1 VGSLAGRMF
10 AALAFAFAAASASGG
25 AAVASG
31 ATYAKGVDVSHFN
44 GPIDW
49 LSVTSAS
56 YQFAY
61 AKATEGTTISDVTY
75 PLNRAAK
82 SLGLR
87 FGAYHFARPGGSG
100 DAGIA
105 ADAIAEAD
113 YFLNVAQ
120 PLAGELPPVLDMET
134 KGGLAPAALEAW
146 TNAWLDEV
154 EARTGVAALVYTS
167 PNFWKTALTETQSVA
182 SAGHPL
188 WVAHWTTGAA
198 PLVPAGNWAGQSWTF
213 WQWTD
218 CVNVPG
224 FQHCSDGDRFQGPDP
239 AAVAIPKYPTGAPSA
254 STPPTIVGVP
264 QTAKTLAG
272 IPGTW
277 AGGKPV
283 TFAYQWQR
291 CDAAGG
297 SCVPIAG
304 ATAETY
310 LPVTDDLGHALSLAV
325 TALAAGGSATSTSPP
340 TVAVA
345 AGGAT
350 AARPAATTAPTVT
363 GTPVVG
369 QSLSSSV
376 GVWTGAPSSFAY
388 QWRRCSATGGQCVA
402 IVGATLAT
410 YTLTP
415 DDIGATLSL
424 VVTATGKGGSTAAP
438 AAVTPVVAAAP
449 IPPAVSGSAVAQ
461 QGLAGAVSSPDGTAT
476 VTWQPGAVATG
487 STVSLAASGK
497 GLVLG
502 ISPTVAQL
510 PWPVDIA
517 YAAAPA
523 GYVVGYSEDGR
534 VWLAAPKLQT
544 PTLPPGQIAG
554 TYADAAG
561 LVHVLLRAP
570 RRVALFRP
578 GAWGDPTRIAAGL
591 PTPRLVSALHV
602 KRQRDGSLLLTAR
615 ISLPSQAHLWIG
627 LQGGSAR
634 QSLLL
639 KPGSVPVRLHLSGRR
654 LVRGTLARVRIAARD
669 PWGRSAQLVIPFRA
683 P

>member
-1 VGSLAGRMF
+1 VGSLLGRLL
-10 AALAFAFAAASASGG
+10 AALVFASFAASAGG

-31 ATYAKGVDVSHFN
+31 ATYAKGVDVSHWN

-56 YQFAY
+56 YRFAY

-105 ADAIAEAD
+105 ANAVAQAD

-120 PLAGELPPVLDMET
+120 PLAGELPPVLDLET
-134 KGGLAPAALEAW
+134 KGGLSPTALETW

-154 EARTGVAALVYTS
+154 EARTGVAALVYSS
-167 PNFWKTALTETQSVA
+167 PNFWKTALAETQSVA

-188 WVAHWTTGAA
+188 WVAHWTAGAA
-198 PLVPAGNWAGQSWTF
+198 PLVPAANWAGESWTF

-218 CVNVPG
+218 CVKVPG
-224 FQHCSDGDRFQGPDP
+224 FAHCSDGDRFQGPDP
-239 AAVAIPKYPTGAPSA
+239 ATVAIGTYPGGSPAGS
-254 STPPTIVGVP
+254 SPPTIVGAA
-264 QTAKTLAG
+264 QTGKTLAG
-272 IPGTW
+272 LPGTW

-297 SCVPIAG
+297 SCAPIVG

-310 LPVTDDLGHALSLAV
+310 LPVADDVGHALVVAV
-325 TALAAGGSATSTSPP
+325 TAQALAGSATAASPA
-340 TVAVA
+340 TVAVV

-363 GTPVVG
+363 GTPVAG
-369 QSLSSSV
+369 QVLSSSV
-376 GVWTGAPSSFAY
+376 GAWTGAPSSFAY
-388 QWRRCSATGGQCVA
+388 QWRRCSATGSRCVA

-410 YTLTP
+410 YALTP
-415 DDIGATLSL
+415 DDIGSTVSL
-424 VVTATGKGGSTAAP
+424 VVTATGKGGATSAPTAA
-438 AAVTPVVAAAP
+438 TPVVAAAP
-449 IPPAVSGSAVAQ
+449 VPPAVPGSGVAQ
-461 QGLAGAVSSPDGTAT
+461 AGLAGAVSSPDGTAT
-476 VTWQPGAVATG
+476 VTWQPGAVPIG

-497 GLVLG
+497 GLLLG
-502 ISPTVAQL
+502 VSPTVAQL
-510 PWPVDIA
+510 PWPVDLA

-523 GYVVGYSEDGR
+523 GDVVGYSSDGR
-534 VWLAAPKLQT
+534 VWLAAARLPA
-544 PTLPPGQIAG
+544 PVLPPGQIAG
-554 TYADAAG
+554 TYSDAAG
-561 LVHVLLRAP
+561 LAHVLLRAP

-578 GAWGDPTRIAAGL
+578 GAWGDPSRVAAGL
-591 PTPRLVSALHV
+591 PTPRLVTALHV
-602 KRQRDGSLLLTAR
+602 KRLADGSLLLATR
-615 ISLPSQAHLWIG
+615 VSLPSQAHLWIG
-627 LQGGSAR
+627 IGGPTR
-634 QSLLL
+634 QSLVL
-639 KPGSVPVRLHLSGRR
+639 KPGAVPVRLHVSGRR
-654 LVRGTLARVRIAARD
+654 LGRGALAHLRIAARD
-669 PWGRSAQLVIPFRA
+669 PWGRRATLVVSFRA

>member
-1 VGSLAGRMF
+1 VGSLAGRLL
-10 AALAFAFAAASASGG
+10 AALVFASVATSVAGG
-25 AAVASG
+25 AAIASG
-31 ATYAKGVDVSHFN
+31 ATYAKGVDVSHWN

-56 YQFAY
+56 YRFAY
-61 AKATEGTTISDVTY
+61 AKATEGTTIADVTY

-87 FGAYHFARPGGSG
+87 FGGYHFARPGGSG

-105 ADAIAEAD
+105 ANAIAQAD

-120 PLAGELPPVLDMET
+120 PLAGELPPVLDLET
-134 KGGLAPAALEAW
+134 KGGLSPAALEAW
-146 TNAWLDEV
+146 ANAWLNEV
-154 EARTGVAALVYTS
+154 DARTGVAALVYTS
-167 PNFWKTALTETQSVA
+167 PNFWKNALIETQSVA
-182 SAGHPL
+182 SAGHSL

-218 CVNVPG
+218 CVEVPG
-224 FQHCSDGDRFQGPDP
+224 FAHCSDGDRFNGADP
-239 AAVAIPKYPTGAPSA
+239 AAVAIPKYPSGPPAGS
-254 STPPTIVGVP
+254 SPPTIVGVA
-264 QTAKTLAG
+264 QTGKTLAG

-283 TFAYQWQR
+283 TFVYQWQR

-297 SCVPIAG
+297 TCIPIVG
-304 ATAETY
+304 ATGETY
-310 LPVTDDLGHALSLAV
+310 LPVADDIGHALVLTV
-325 TALAAGGSATSTSPP
+325 TAQALGGSASSASPP

-345 AGGAT
+345 AGGTT
-350 AARPAATTAPTVT
+350 AARPAVTTAPTVT

-376 GVWTGAPSSFAY
+376 GAWTGAPSSFAY
-388 QWRRCSATGGQCVA
+388 QWRRCSATGGECVA
-402 IVGATLAT
+402 IVGATAAT

-415 DDIGATLSL
+415 DDIGATVSL
-424 VVTATGKGGSTAAP
+424 VITATGKGGSTAAP

-449 IPPAVSGSAVAQ
+449 VPPAVPGSAVAQ
-461 QGLAGAVSSPDGTAT
+461 PGLAGAVSTPDGTAT
-476 VTWQPGAVATG
+476 VTWQPGAVPIG
-487 STVSLAASGK
+487 STVSLATSGK

-502 ISPTVAQL
+502 VSPTIAQL
-510 PWPVDIA
+510 PWPVDLA

-523 GYVVGYSEDGR
+523 GDVVGYSTDGR
-534 VWLAAPKLQT
+534 VWLAASSLQT
-544 PTLPPGQIAG
+544 PTLPLGQIAG

-570 RRVALFRP
+570 LRVALFKP
-578 GAWGDPTRIAAGL
+578 GAWGDPSRVAAGL
-591 PTPRLVSALHV
+591 PTPRLVTPLHV
-602 KRQRDGSLLLTAR
+602 KRQRDGSLLLTTR
-615 ISLPSQAHLWIG
+615 VFLPSQAHLWIG
-627 LQGGSAR
+627 LQGGAAR
-634 QSLLL
+634 QSLVL
-639 KPGSVPVRLHLSGRR
+639 KPGSVPVRLHVSARRLGRR
-654 LVRGTLARVRIAARD
+654 TLARLRIAARD
-669 PWGRSAQLVIPFRA
+669 PWGRRAALVVPFRA